1 MSQDR
6 SRLWSPAVNRLE
18 PYVPGEQPQV
28 ANLIKL
34 NTNESAFPPSPN
46 VAQAITDAEINKLRL
61 YPDPNSQI
69 LRNAI
74 ASYYQVDVAQ
84 VFVGNGSDEVLA
96 HAFFAFFQQALPLL
110 YPDISYSFYPVY
122 CDLYDIQAE
131 QIPLRDDFSLHLSDY
146 RRPNGGIIFP
156 NPNAP
161 TAMGIPLSD
170 IRELLSHNRD
180 SVVLVDE
187 AYVDFGGE
195 SAIALVNEFDNLL
208 VVHTTSKSR
217 ALAGM
222 RIGYAVGS
230 SGLIDALT
238 RVKNS
243 FNSYPIDRLAELAGA
258 ASFNDE
264 AYFQWGRQQVMQ
276 AREYTVRELEAL
288 GFTVLPSQA
297 NFVFARPNRKP
308 AKYVFEALRE
318 KNILVRY
325 FNKPKIDDFLRIS
338 IGSHEDMA
346 ALVKAMQEIMA
357 DEY

>member
-1 MSQDR
+1 
-6 SRLWSPAVNRLE
+6 
-18 PYVPGEQPQV
+18 VPGEQPQV

-34 NTNESAFPPSPN
+34 NTNESAFPPSPK
-46 VAQAITDAEINKLRL
+46 VAQAITAAEINKLRL
-61 YPDPNSQI
+61 YPDPNSQL
-69 LRNAI
+69 LRAAI
-74 ASYYQVDVAQ
+74 AHYYKVDASQ

-122 CDLYDIQAE
+122 CDLYDIKAE
-131 QIPLRDDFSLHLSDY
+131 QIPLREDFSLHLSDY
-146 RRPNGGIIFP
+146 QRPNGGIIFP

-161 TAMGIPLSD
+161 TAMGLPLSD
-170 IRELLSHNRD
+170 IRELLNHNRD

-195 SAIALVNEFDNLL
+195 SAIALINEFDNLL

-230 SGLIDALT
+230 AGLIDALT

-258 ASFNDE
+258 ASFADE
-264 AYFQWGRQQVMQ
+264 DYFQWGRQQVMQ
-276 AREYTVRELEAL
+276 ARDYTVRELEQL

-297 NFVFARPNRKP
+297 NFVFARPNSKP
-308 AKYVFEALRE
+308 AKTVFEALRE

-325 FNKPKIDDFLRIS
+325 FNKPKISEFLRIS
-338 IGSHEDMA
+338 IGSQDNMT
-346 ALVKAMQEIMA
+346 ALVEAIREIMQQ
-357 DEY
+357 